1 LCGGTHCENASEIG
15 TFIITSEGSA
25 AAGIRRI
32 EAVTGQEAYNLIQ
45 RRLRVINQVATA
57 LTTTPDQL
65 LEKAQSNLSDIK
77 SMRNQISLLRQNLAA
92 VDFTRVLDET
102 SDVGGVNVLTAIL
115 KDADTDTLLK
125 MADRFR
131 QRHPEGGVAV
141 LATVINERP
150 IIIAAITNDLVK
162 RKLNADKLV
171 KFVSKSLGGGGGGKP
186 TLAQAG
192 GKDASKLDEALKSV
206 IGWVEENLQ

>member
-1 LCGGTHCENASEIG
+1 M
-15 TFIITSEGSA
+15 
-25 AAGIRRI
+25 
-32 EAVTGQEAYNLIQ
+32 
-45 RRLRVINQVATA
+45 
-57 LTTTPDQL
+57 
-65 LEKAQSNLSDIK
+65 SDIK

-131 QRHPEGGVAV
+131 QRHPKGGVAV

-162 RKLNADKLV
+162 RNLNADKLV

-192 GKDASKLDEALKSV
+192 GKDACKLDEALKSV
-206 IGWVEENLQ
+206 IGWVKENLQ